1 MISPHTAYYYFK
13 TPLWGQVLPCMQSRW
28 GEDNKEPPQETQ
40 PHSEAAQPPGH
51 GHGGQG
57 GWGGGGGVVSPRL
70 VSKLKAKMK
79 RYTNCKL
86 CWEHTDT
93 RVMSGEL
100 RKGDHFQEHL

>member
-28 GEDNKEPPQETQ
+28 GEDNDRPQATQ
-40 PHSEAAQPPGH
+40 PHSEAAQPTGH
-51 GHGGQG
+51 GHGGPEA
-57 GWGGGGGVVSPRL
+57 GGVVSPLL

-86 CWEHTDT
+86 CWEHG
-93 RVMSGEL
+93 RYWGHE
-100 RKGDHFQEHL
+100 